1 MEISLQKVL
10 GAKIALNSLRLFF
23 LPQNSQISQK
33 GHAEKTSTRKICDIC
48 EF

>member
-33 GHAEKTSTRKICDIC
+33 GHAKKNEHKKNL
-48 EF
+48 